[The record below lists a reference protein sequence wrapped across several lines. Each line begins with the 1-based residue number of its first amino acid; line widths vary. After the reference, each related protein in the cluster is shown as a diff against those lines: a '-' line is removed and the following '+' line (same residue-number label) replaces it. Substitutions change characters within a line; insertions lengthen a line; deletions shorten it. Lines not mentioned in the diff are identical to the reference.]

1 MSTRSPGYRGVLFL
15 VICSQ
20 FHVCVSWFVPRSNL
34 GRRKVGAELASRAG
48 NDDVGAPAA
57 CNA

>member
-20 FHVCVSWFVPRSNL
+20 FHVCVSWFVPI
-34 GRRKVGAELASRAG
+34 KFGAPEGWSRARQ
-48 NDDVGAPAA
+48 PSRER
-57 CNA
+57 